1 MTIERRF
8 KCAFCTKIF
17 TRKSWFDKHMCTK
30 KKRFMES
37 KNIHTIK
44 AHMLFTHW
52 QRRTGF
58 LRRGKEKTMEEFCKS
73 PYYNT
78 FKELVPYTEKHHI
91 VPAYQYVNW
100 LVENRVPEK
109 YWRDISGLD
118 EYREYY
124 REQEDPESGVEMS
137 VENIKAWC
145 SDRNLNTAQFFNKI
159 TPGQALN
166 MVRENRLSPWVLFSY
181 EPCLIDLVNRFA
193 GETLHTLDEHIDIQ
207 YWVTKIETE
216 EAQKTRVIELCER
229 HLA

>member
-1 MTIERRF
+1 
-8 KCAFCTKIF
+8 
-17 TRKSWFDKHMCTK
+17 
-30 KKRFMES
+30 
-37 KNIHTIK
+37 
-44 AHMLFTHW
+44 
-52 QRRTGF
+52 
-58 LRRGKEKTMEEFCKS
+58 
-73 PYYNT
+73 
-78 FKELVPYTEKHHI
+78 
-91 VPAYQYVNW
+91 
-100 LVENRVPEK
+100 
-109 YWRDISGLD
+109 LD